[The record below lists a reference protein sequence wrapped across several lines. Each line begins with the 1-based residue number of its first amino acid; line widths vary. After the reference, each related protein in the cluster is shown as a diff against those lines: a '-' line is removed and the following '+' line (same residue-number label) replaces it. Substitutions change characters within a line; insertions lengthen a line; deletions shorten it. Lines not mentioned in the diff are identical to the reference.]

1 MWRGTLLAAAIS
13 TAVLSAQGEPRS
25 GIHREDMDPTCK
37 PCEDFWR
44 YANGGWLDKNPIP
57 ARMSTWGPFPALT
70 DANRERMRSLLEAA
84 AADRTAP
91 AGSPRKKMGDLY
103 ASCMDTAAIAAR
115 GVAPLQP
122 DFDAIA
128 AVRTQ
133 QDLARLLT
141 RFQRIASPAD
151 GSNLGLAIGAFRLS
165 SRPDPKNPSRVIAQI
180 DEHEGAGGAGT
191 SIFSLPDRDYYFKE
205 DPKSKEIRDA
215 FLKHAATLLALTGAT
230 PAAAAAQ
237 AKTVMSF
244 ETALAQA
251 AMNNADRRDPDRTN
265 HLMDAAGATALT
277 PHFDWNRFLHDLDL
291 PESTPINVAQPELL
305 KKFNEMLASVPLDDW
320 KLWLRW
326 RVLKVSAPY
335 LSKPIVDEEFHFS
348 RGVLAGVQEQLPRS
362 QTCVQVVDRDMGDA
376 LGEAYVARYFPPEAK
391 QRMSTMVAN
400 LRAEMRE
407 ELQHADWLEPQTRQ
421 NAVKKLDAFTVKI
434 GYADRWRDYS
444 TLTIDRARYF
454 ENVRAAWQHA
464 EQYRLAKIGKPVDR
478 VDWNMTPPTVNAYS
492 SAGGVEVV
500 FPAGILQP
508 PFFDLTADDAEN
520 YGAIGAVIGHEMG
533 HQFDD
538 SGSKFDSTGMLNN
551 WWTAADRAK
560 FEARAGCVVDQ
571 FNSIDVGN
579 GLHHNGRL
587 VLGEALGDLGGIAVA
602 FKAYQRSLAGKPAPT
617 TDGFTGDQRFFI
629 AFARIWGVN
638 SRPEATR
645 LQLATN
651 PHPLAQYRAIA
662 TLQNIP
668 EFHRA
673 FNCQDG
679 DAMVRPPAQQCK
691 LW

>member
-1 MWRGTLLAAAIS
+1 
-13 TAVLSAQGEPRS
+13 
-25 GIHREDMDPTCK
+25 
-37 PCEDFWR
+37 
-44 YANGGWLDKNPIP
+44 
-57 ARMSTWGPFPALT
+57 
-70 DANRERMRSLLEAA
+70 
-84 AADRTAP
+84 
-91 AGSPRKKMGDLY
+91 
-103 ASCMDTAAIAAR
+103 
-115 GVAPLQP
+115 
-122 DFDAIA
+122 
-128 AVRTQ
+128 
-133 QDLARLLT
+133 
-141 RFQRIASPAD
+141 
-151 GSNLGLAIGAFRLS
+151 
-165 SRPDPKNPSRVIAQI
+165 
-180 DEHEGAGGAGT
+180 
-191 SIFSLPDRDYYFKE
+191 
-205 DPKSKEIRDA
+205 
-215 FLKHAATLLALTGAT
+215 
-230 PAAAAAQ
+230 
-237 AKTVMSF
+237 
-244 ETALAQA
+244 
-251 AMNNADRRDPDRTN
+251 
-265 HLMDAAGATALT
+265 
-277 PHFDWNRFLHDLDL
+277 
-291 PESTPINVAQPELL
+291 VAQPEIL
-305 KKFNEMLASVPLDDW
+305 KKFDDMLASVPIDDW

-391 QRMSTMVAN
+391 QRMSIMVAN

-407 ELQHADWLEPQTRQ
+407 KLQNADWLEPQTRQ
-421 NAVKKLDAFTVKI
+421 SAVKKLDAFTVKI

-444 TLTIDRARYF
+444 TLTIDRTTYF

-492 SAGGVEVV
+492 NAGGVEVV

-560 FEARAGCVVDQ
+560 FDTRAGCVVDQ

-587 VLGEALGDLGGIAVA
+587 VLGEALGDLGGVAVA
-602 FKAYQRSLAGKPAPT
+602 FKAYQRSLAGKPALT
-617 TDGFTGDQRFFI
+617 VDGFTGEQRFFI

-673 FNCQDG
+673 FNCTDG
-679 DAMVRPPAQQCK
+679 DAMVRPSAQQCK